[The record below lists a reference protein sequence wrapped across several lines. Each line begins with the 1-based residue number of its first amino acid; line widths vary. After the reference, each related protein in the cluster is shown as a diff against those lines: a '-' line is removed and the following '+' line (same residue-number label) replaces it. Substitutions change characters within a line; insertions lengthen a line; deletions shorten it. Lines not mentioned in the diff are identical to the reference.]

1 MSDTNAHTKTSNDLH
16 IEVICENPSPETIA
30 EFKEDSVII
39 YVGSHGRRATF
50 IPNIMSMMK
59 TTKNE
64 K

>member
-1 MSDTNAHTKTSNDLH
+1 MSDTNAHTKPSKYLH
-16 IEVICENPSPETIA
+16 IEVICENPSPATIA
-30 EFKEDSVII
+30 EFKEDSMIV
-39 YVGSHGRRATF
+39 YVGSRGRRATF